1 MLKTHMATL
10 KDGIS
15 KSCLPVLSTSLRLH
29 THHWMTKVP
38 DSVTHTR
45 WLVVTL
51 DNDATKLALELANY
65 AFVSIIF
72 FTTVK
77 ENEGATVHPRN
88 LTV

>member
-1 MLKTHMATL
+1 
-10 KDGIS
+10 
-15 KSCLPVLSTSLRLH
+15 
-29 THHWMTKVP
+29 MTKVP